1 MTKYSKFVPIT
12 RNDTNSKWYILHK
25 KSLLCVY
32 LTVRFIYWL
41 KSFQGFFELIIIQME
56 WAQNSHLHYLTELS
70 HCRHCTLFS
79 SLADR
84 LVGVTARS
92 TDRPRLAGDWGF
104 PLVGVSALDLA
115 GEAVLVRA
123 GDRVFLSAVG
133 GDFRTFLLRLRER
146 LFDRLLDEDL
156 DVDLLPCETQF
167 NKGFI

>member
-1 MTKYSKFVPIT
+1 MIHFTQEKLALCIS
-12 RNDTNSKWYILHK
+12 NSKIYLLIEEFLNW
-25 KSLLCVY
+25 SLFKWNEHR
-32 LTVRFIYWL
+32 T
-41 KSFQGFFELIIIQME
+41 LICF
-56 WAQNSHLHYLTELS
+56 YLTELS

-123 GDRVFLSAVG
+123 GDRVFLSAEG

-146 LFDRLLDEDL
+146 LLDRLLDEDL

>member
-1 MTKYSKFVPIT
+1 MGTRLDLSIDGRASKGSL
-12 RNDTNSKWYILHK
+12 NSG
-25 KSLLCVY
+25 
-32 LTVRFIYWL
+32 
-41 KSFQGFFELIIIQME
+41 SF
-56 WAQNSHLHYLTELS
+56 A
-70 HCRHCTLFS
+70 LFS

-123 GDRVFLSAVG
+123 GDRVFLSAEG

-146 LFDRLLDEDL
+146 LLDRLLDEDL
-156 DVDLLPCETQF
+156 DVDLLPFLGDGILVEFVQTNLKILSSSCASQGTR
-167 NKGFI
+167 

>member
-1 MTKYSKFVPIT
+1 MIHFTQEKLALCIS
-12 RNDTNSKWYILHK
+12 NSKIYLLIEELPKGFLNW
-25 KSLLCVY
+25 SLFKWNEHR
-32 LTVRFIYWL
+32 T
-41 KSFQGFFELIIIQME
+41 LICF
-56 WAQNSHLHYLTELS
+56 YLTELF

-84 LVGVTARS
+84 LVGVTALS

-123 GDRVFLSAVG
+123 GDRVFLSAEG

-146 LFDRLLDEDL
+146 LLDRLLDEDL